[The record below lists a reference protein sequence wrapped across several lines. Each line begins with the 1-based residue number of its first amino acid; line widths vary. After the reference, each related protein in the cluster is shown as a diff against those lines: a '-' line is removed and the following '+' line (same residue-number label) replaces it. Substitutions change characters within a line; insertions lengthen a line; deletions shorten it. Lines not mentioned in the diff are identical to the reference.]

1 MKHYNHIK
9 NLILALLVGF
19 VYYKYIVPSV
29 PVLEKLFA
37 LAFVCMMVL
46 SIMETLDAKRRAK
59 VRARREKRQKMKDE
73 CAGSL
78 GKTVTHSIKLSIRL
92 YTNRKGMSNVRKRKE
107 KEIPSDC
114 RPCTRY

>member
-46 SIMETLDAKRRAK
+46 SIMETLDAKRRARI
-59 VRARREKRQKMKDE
+59 RARRKENQEIEKS
-73 CAGSL
+73 A
-78 GKTVTHSIKLSIRL
+78 
-92 YTNRKGMSNVRKRKE
+92 
-107 KEIPSDC
+107 
-114 RPCTRY
+114 